1 MTAQNLRDLTLMMTD
16 AAYIAAYQKLAGQYQ
31 SNQTSMGDYLAAIQG
46 LKEQYL
52 KGRSN
57 PALPVVP

>member
-1 MTAQNLRDLTLMMTD
+1 MMTD
-16 AAYIAAYQKLAGQYQ
+16 AAYIAAYQKLAVQYQ
-31 SNQTSMGDYLAAIQG
+31 SNQTSMGDYLDALRK

-52 KGRSN
+52 KGRSS